1 MMCNEAC
8 EHMAWGLGFIV
19 KGLGLN
25 MSINDPMQH
34 LRMPHYAL
42 TRVQSRERL
51 EACQRARAQ
60 RSLALRRRHELV
72 RVTAGFITQNQ

>member
-1 MMCNEAC
+1 
-8 EHMAWGLGFIV
+8 MAWGLGFMV
-19 KGLGLN
+19 QGSGLN
-25 MSINDPMQH
+25 MCINDSTQH

-42 TRVQSRERL
+42 ARVQSRKRL

-60 RSLALRRRHELV
+60 RSLALSRRHELV